1 MRLPYFTTMAGAK
14 AAVEGI
20 YALKHEKFEVRA
32 LQDYHRE

>member
-1 MRLPYFTTMAGAK
+1 MAGAK

-32 LQDYHRE
+32 LQDYHHE